1 MFDGGIFVSWE
12 LVDFF
17 FYLGLEVMLIS
28 GENKI
33 KNILIVWYIK
43 VEDMFWV
50 NNYMFEVREVFS
62 FRLLLIELVS
72 MF

>member
-1 MFDGGIFVSWE
+1 MFDGGIFVGWE
-12 LVDFF
+12 LVVFF

-50 NNYMFEVREVFS
+50 NNYMIEVREVFS
-62 FRLLLIELVS
+62 FRLLLIELVC